1 MAEFKHAG
9 VRETHTVI
17 WHLPRGGWKQPVS
30 IRDAPPAGQARSH
43 PHPRHQSSGSR
54 PWQLHR
60 AVAQL
65 KFPHPGSRPVLPS
78 VLLSDDLE
86 GMKPP
91 SPECTAQA
99 ASFSLEALRL
109 WKTGLQGSH
118 LCRGALSTVCHR
130 LESKAVICSKG
141 THLLRRVPR
150 TRVPLRVLLVGPA
163 TYNHQV
169 SPLVH

>member
-9 VRETHTVI
+9 VRETHTGI

-109 WKTGLQGSH
+109 WETGLQG
-118 LCRGALSTVCHR
+118 
-130 LESKAVICSKG
+130 
-141 THLLRRVPR
+141 P
-150 TRVPLRVLLVGPA
+150 P
-163 TYNHQV
+163 
-169 SPLVH
+169 SPLLGVLHALTSAEERSALCVIVQGAKLLSALKELTC